1 VRTGRSE
8 TASRS
13 TSSSPGRNGSSGR
26 VLIGISGWRYE
37 PWRGVFYPKGLAQ
50 HRELEYASRAFPTL
64 EINGTFYS
72 LQYPYCF
79 RSWYAAT
86 PPGFVFAIKGS
97 RFITHMK
104 RLRDIE
110 RPLANL
116 FASGLFLLREKMG
129 PYLWQFPPN
138 FRFNA
143 DLLEAF
149 FELLPRDTESAL
161 ALARRRDARVKGR
174 ACLTIDCNRK
184 LRHAIEI
191 RHETFIDPAFVKLL
205 RKHRIALVVAD
216 TAGKW
221 PFVEDVTADFM
232 YLRLHGDTE
241 IYKSGYTDAA
251 LDAWAAKIHA
261 WRSGGELP
269 DAKKVA
275 RDLAPP
281 PRKSRD
287 VYCYFDN
294 DMKVKAPFDA
304 KSLIAKVEALGRRH
318 GEDRMDTRARLR
330 DRGGRRVDVA
340 VHHAAHV
347 HRA

>member
-1 VRTGRSE
+1 V
-8 TASRS
+8 
-13 TSSSPGRNGSSGR
+13 NGK

-50 HRELEYASRAFPTL
+50 HRELEYGSRQFPTI

-72 LQYPYCF
+72 LQRPECF

-86 PPGFVFAIKGS
+86 PPGFLFAIKGS

-161 ALARRRDARVKGR
+161 SLARRRDARVKGR
-174 ACLTIDCNRK
+174 ACLAIDCNRK

-205 RKHRIALVVAD
+205 RKHRVALVVAD

-241 IYKSGYTDAA
+241 IYKSGYTDEA
-251 LDAWAAKIHA
+251 LDHWAARIHA
-261 WRSGGELP
+261 WRRGGELP
-269 DAKKVA
+269 DAKKIVS
-275 RDLAPP
+275 DLAPP

-304 KSLIAKVEALGRRH
+304 KALIAKVEAVGREHEGNKRLARP
-318 GEDRMDTRARLR
+318 GMRRA
-330 DRGGRRVDVA
+330 GGRRLDPA

-347 HRA
+347 PRP

>member
-1 VRTGRSE
+1 V
-8 TASRS
+8 
-13 TSSSPGRNGSSGR
+13 SGN

-37 PWRGVFYPKGLAQ
+37 PWRGVFYPPKLAQ
-50 HRELEYASRAFPTL
+50 RRELEYASRKFPTI

-72 LQYPYCF
+72 LQRPDCF
-79 RSWYAAT
+79 RSWYDAS
-86 PPGFVFAIKGS
+86 PPGFTFAIKGS

-161 ALARRRDARVKGR
+161 GLARRRDARVKGR
-174 ACLTIDCNRK
+174 SCLAIDCNRK

-191 RHETFIDPAFVKLL
+191 RHESFLDPAFVKLV

-232 YLRLHGDTE
+232 YLRLHGDVE
-241 IYKSGYTDAA
+241 LYASGYSDEA
-251 LDAWAAKIHA
+251 LDVWAERIHA
-261 WRSGGELP
+261 WRHGGELP
-269 DAKKVA
+269 LA
-275 RDLAPP
+275 RKIVPGLAPP
-281 PRKSRD
+281 VRKSRD

-294 DMKVKAPFDA
+294 DIKVKAPFDA
-304 KSLIAKVEALGRRH
+304 QALIGKVEGLERKERSDDH
-318 GEDRMDTRARLR
+318 R
-330 DRGGRRVDVA
+330 DRDARRVLRA
-340 VHHAAHV
+340 PGLRRPGGGAPAHAAAPP
-347 HRA
+347 RAPR

>member
-1 VRTGRSE
+1 M
-8 TASRS
+8 
-13 TSSSPGRNGSSGR
+13 SGK

-50 HRELEYASRAFPTL
+50 HRELEYASRQFPTI

-72 LQYPYCF
+72 LQRPECF
-79 RSWYAAT
+79 RAWYGAS
-86 PPGFVFAIKGS
+86 PPGFTFAIKGS

-104 RLRDIE
+104 KLRDIE

-116 FASGLFLLREKMG
+116 FASGLFLLQEKMG

-174 ACLTIDCNRK
+174 ACLTIDCNRR

-191 RHETFIDPAFVKLL
+191 RHESFLDPAFVKLI

-232 YLRLHGDTE
+232 YLRLHGDVE
-241 IYKSGYTDAA
+241 LYASGYSDEA
-251 LDAWAAKIHA
+251 LGVWAERIHA
-261 WRSGGELP
+261 WRHGGELP
-269 DAKKVA
+269 LA
-275 RDLAPP
+275 RKIVPALAPP
-281 PRKSRD
+281 VRKSRD

-294 DMKVKAPFDA
+294 DIKVKAPFDA
-304 KSLIAKVEALGRRH
+304 QALIRKVELLEREEARDDRRPRDA
-318 GEDRMDTRARLR
+318 GGVLR
-330 DRGGRRVDVA
+330 SPGLRRPGAAAPRDA
-340 VHHAAHV
+340 AAHP
-347 HRA
+347 RAAR